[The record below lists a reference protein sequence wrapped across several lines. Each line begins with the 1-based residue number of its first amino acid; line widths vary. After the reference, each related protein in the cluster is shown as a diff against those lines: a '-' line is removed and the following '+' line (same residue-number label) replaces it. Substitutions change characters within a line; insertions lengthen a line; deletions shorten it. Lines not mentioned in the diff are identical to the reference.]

1 MASNL
6 ATAVGNLG
14 NATTGTLEV
23 STRAI
28 DQSVK
33 LVGTA
38 VNQGGVVAT
47 AALEGAGAVASSAV
61 KNTSEV
67 ATASLTAAK
76 DISKVGLKTS
86 TAVVTSAGEITN
98 AAAKTTAEV
107 ATVSLGTVG
116 AVAKDANRT
125 VQLSSRLA
133 TGLTNNVLEG
143 ITNMNQILG
152 GAGENQVLAIRN
164 TQESAKA
171 VLTSG
176 IGTTAATKQKLDIEF
191 SKFVT
196 NMKGSIQQLATLQ
209 ASSIESVRVF
219 IVKFYCTGMFAR
231 MFRTQCPPK
240 EQTDAAKMEMTK
252 YARQLQVASGTLM
265 AGFDKLALD
274 AQAKIKLIPI
284 TDTQVILTSYKT
296 IFDEYCSRVAATMES
311 YTATTNAILEKHNI
325 LLKKVTEDQA
335 GGRRRSRRRRH
346 RRRRS
351 TLRSA
356 SA

>member
-6 ATAVGNLG
+6 VGAVTNIG
-14 NATTGTLEV
+14 NATAGTLEV

-28 DQSVK
+28 DQSVR
-33 LVGTA
+33 LVGSA
-38 VNQGGVVAT
+38 VNQGSAVAA

-61 KNTSEV
+61 KNTTEV

-76 DISKVGLKTS
+76 DIGKVGLKT
-86 TAVVTSAGEITN
+86 TTTVVASAGEVAN

-107 ATVSLGTVG
+107 ATVSLGTVS
-116 AVAKDANRT
+116 AVAKDANKT

-143 ITNMNQILG
+143 ITNMNQMLG
-152 GAGENQVLAIRN
+152 GAGENQVIAVRN
-164 TQESAKA
+164 NQESTKA

-191 SKFVT
+191 GKFVN
-196 NMKGSIQQLATLQ
+196 NMKGSIRQLVKLQ

-231 MFRTQCPPK
+231 MVRTQCPPN
-240 EQTDAAKMEMTK
+240 EQTDAAKADMTK
-252 YARQLQVASGTLM
+252 YARQLQVVSGSLM
-265 AGFDKLALD
+265 VSFDKFALD

-284 TDTQVILTSYKT
+284 TDTQVILTSYKA
-296 IFDEYCSRVAATMES
+296 IFDDYCSKVAAAMDS
-311 YTATTNAILEKHNI
+311 YTVTTNGILEKHNV
-325 LLKKVTEDQA
+325 LLKKVTEDSA

-346 RRRRS
+346 RRRS
-351 TLRSA
+351 TLRGA

>member
-1 MASNL
+1 MAANL
-6 ATAVGNLG
+6 VGAVTNIG
-14 NATTGTLEV
+14 NATTGALEV
-23 STRAI
+23 STRAV
-28 DQSVK
+28 DQSVR
-33 LVGTA
+33 LVGSA
-38 VNQGGVVAT
+38 VNQGGAVAT

-67 ATASLTAAK
+67 ATASLVAAK
-76 DISKVGLKTS
+76 DISKTGLKTTTS
-86 TAVVTSAGEITN
+86 VVASAGEITT
-98 AAAKTTAEV
+98 AAAKTTADV

-116 AVAKDANRT
+116 AVAKDANKT

-164 TQESAKA
+164 TQESTKA

-176 IGTTAATKQKLDIEF
+176 IGTTAATKQKLDLEF
-191 SKFVT
+191 GKFVR
-196 NMKGSIQQLATLQ
+196 NMKGSVQQLVRLQ

-219 IVKFYCTGMFAR
+219 VVKFYCTGMFAR
-231 MFRTQCPPK
+231 MFRSQCPPK
-240 EQTDAAKMEMTK
+240 EQTDAAKIDMSK

-265 AGFDKLALD
+265 TSFDKLALD
-274 AQAKIKLIPI
+274 AQSKIKLIPI

-296 IFDEYCSRVAATMES
+296 IFDDYCSKVAAVMES
-311 YTATTNAILEKHNI
+311 YTETTNAILEKHNV
-325 LLKKVTEDQA
+325 LLKKVTEDSV
-335 GGRRRSRRRRH
+335 GGRRRSRRR

>member
-6 ATAVGNLG
+6 TAAVGNIG
-14 NATTGTLEV
+14 NATTGALEV
-23 STRAI
+23 STRAV

-38 VNQGGVVAT
+38 VNQGGAVAT

-76 DISKVGLKTS
+76 DISKTGLKTT
-86 TAVVTSAGEITN
+86 TAVVASAGEITT
-98 AAAKTTAEV
+98 AAAKTTADV

-116 AVAKDANRT
+116 AVAKDANKT

-176 IGTTAATKQKLDIEF
+176 IGTTAATKQKLDLEF
-191 SKFVT
+191 GKFVT
-196 NMKGSIQQLATLQ
+196 NMKGSVQQLAKLQ
-209 ASSIESVRVF
+209 AASIESVRVF

-231 MFRTQCPPK
+231 MFRTQCPPQA
-240 EQTDAAKMEMTK
+240 QTDAAKADMSK
-252 YARQLQVASGTLM
+252 YARQMQVVSGTLM
-265 AGFDKLALD
+265 ASFDKLALD

-284 TDTQVILTSYKT
+284 TDTQVILTSYKA
-296 IFDEYCSRVAATMES
+296 IFDEYCAKVAAAMET
-311 YTATTNAILEKHNI
+311 YTATTNAILEKHNV
-325 LLKKVTEDQA
+325 LLNKVTADEV
-335 GGRRRSRRRRH
+335 GGRRRKRTRRT

-351 TLRSA
+351 TLRGA